1 MPNFDYTNQFQKKVS
16 KYPKTTS
23 EALGDVLVTL
33 DSIQVIPANE
43 TGFHKIYITYKDEKG
58 ETIATEF
65 NPPSLARYT
74 TTKQDGTLKPNINPN
89 LDTNL
94 SLFHEDLWLNPNHF
108 KGMGT
113 DNSSFYYSVDNN
125 GKAAYISKF
134 GVLYG
139 IGKMIA
145 TATENCKDE
154 NGKQMLFSYSAKYK
168 YPSELLINVTEKNIG
183 QFGYMRTTGKIN
195 DKYGTYPADN
205 TKVTL
210 TSKAGNAYEATLLA
224 DKSPAY
230 LETPN
235 TKTLD
240 FTSKFV
246 KKDGVWVKV
255 GEGEKGYPAGFYAYF
270 TILSDYLTQ
279 YQDTATTK
287 FRIYVTGKVNSFTN
301 KDNEVIKTGETVVD
315 YTNTNRRWFSF
326 EKTKVSCFSDIAVVR
341 DKVITETKPY
351 LSPSVAEKHAEYLEF
366 KGITNSTTNDVSDN
380 SYSDTEDDFEF

>member
-1 MPNFDYTNQFQKKVS
+1 MPNFDYTNQFTKKVS

-33 DSIQVIPANE
+33 DSIQVIPVGDN
-43 TGFHKIYITYKDEKG
+43 GFHKIYITYKDEEG
-58 ETIATEF
+58 AIIATEF
-65 NPPSLARYT
+65 NPPTLSRYT

-108 KGMGT
+108 KGIGR
-113 DNSSFYYSVDNN
+113 DNSSFYYSVNNN
-125 GKAAYISKF
+125 GKATAISKF
-134 GVLYG
+134 GVLFG
-139 IGKMIA
+139 IGQMVA

-154 NGKQMLFSYSAKYK
+154 NDKQMLFSYTAKYK
-168 YPSELLINVTEKNIG
+168 YPSELLINVTNKNVA
-183 QFGYMRTTGKIN
+183 QFGFMRTTGKVN

-210 TSKAGNAYEATLLA
+210 TSKAGNAYEATPLA
-224 DKSPAY
+224 DKSIAY
-230 LETPN
+230 IETPN

-246 KKDGVWVKV
+246 KKDGTWVKV

-270 TILSDYLTQ
+270 TMLSDYLKQ
-279 YQDTATTK
+279 YQDKATTK
-287 FRIYVTGKVNSFTN
+287 FRIYVTGKVNEFTN
-301 KDNEVIKTGETVVD
+301 KDGDVIKTGETVVD

-326 EKTKVSCFSDIAVVR
+326 EKVKVSCFSDIAVVR

-351 LSPSVAEKHAEYLEF
+351 LSPSIAEKHAEYLEF
-366 KGITNSTTNDVSDN
+366 KGIANNPNNNISNDEDGGES
-380 SYSDTEDDFEF
+380 DDFEF